1 MSNTV
6 LAIYLGE
13 TYVEIEAREVS
24 PNETPNKKQSTLFHK
39 SFFLPQSSFKNSLN
53 QFVKSL
59 AHTEV
64 VIDQVFVVTRY
75 LDRLKPFRLGGSVVQ
90 VTEKLQENN
99 YTFESS
105 KNLSL
110 AAASL
115 IVTINE
121 STTAEDLNTEL
132 LKIKKINPDAN
143 KVVFNVGAHL
153 KNQLE
158 STRHF
163 FKENG
168 FTEFVNESVDSM
180 KNLRKTLI
188 NAGTEGTKEEIIKD
202 LVDGLALQKLQRDQ
216 IYFWVGQQFT
226 TNYENVDLFFSAD
239 DFLTNI
245 RQKNKKKTLIH
256 TDIERLVLFN
266 EETSSVWKSPW
277 GSVDHSQSINHSIGI
292 QPCSEIVIDQ
302 CGLLQFSQQNMATE
316 PSPMIAGRS
325 VKSLVID
332 VFAKNLAEHSLMTE
346 MFQNLTSPQLI
357 QKIDSQFKALEK
369 GQNQNYET
377 FSLEKIKSFIIQQIF
392 IDLDSYDIREAN
404 CIWTGHLNTLF
415 NTQHKKFSWTSEIFE
430 KTGSKS

>member
-13 TYVEIEAREVS
+13 TYVEIEARAAGLS
-24 PNETPNKKQSTLFHK
+24 GRQNKTKTSLFHK
-39 SFFLPQSSFKNSLN
+39 SLFLPQSSFKNSLN
-53 QFVKSL
+53 QFIKSL
-59 AHTEV
+59 ATTDI
-64 VIDQVFVVTRY
+64 VIEKAFVVTRY

-99 YTFESS
+99 YTFENS

-115 IVTINE
+115 IVTIDE
-121 STTAEDLNTEL
+121 DTTAEDLNMEL
-132 LKIKKINPDAN
+132 QKIKKINPDAN
-143 KVVFNVGAHL
+143 KVVFNVGPHL

-168 FTEFVNESVDSM
+168 FTEFVNESTESM

-202 LVDGLALQKLQRDQ
+202 LVDGLSTLKLQRDQ
-216 IYFWVGQQFT
+216 IHFWVGQQFT
-226 TNYENVDLFFSAD
+226 TKYENVDLFFSAD
-239 DFLTNI
+239 DFLTAI
-245 RQKNKKKTLIH
+245 RKKHKKKTLIH

-266 EETSSVWKSPW
+266 EDTSSVWKSPW
-277 GSVDHSQSINHSIGI
+277 GSVDHQQATNHSIGI

-302 CGLLQFSQQNMATE
+302 GGLLQFSQQNMATE
-316 PSPMIAGRS
+316 PNPMIAGRS

-332 VFAKNLAEHSLMTE
+332 VFAKNLAEHSLMVE

-392 IDLDSYDIREAN
+392 IDLDSYDIHESN
-404 CIWTGHLNTLF
+404 CEWTGHLNTLF
-415 NTQHKKFSWTSEIFE
+415 NPQHKKFSWTSEIFE
-430 KTGSKS
+430 RVGN